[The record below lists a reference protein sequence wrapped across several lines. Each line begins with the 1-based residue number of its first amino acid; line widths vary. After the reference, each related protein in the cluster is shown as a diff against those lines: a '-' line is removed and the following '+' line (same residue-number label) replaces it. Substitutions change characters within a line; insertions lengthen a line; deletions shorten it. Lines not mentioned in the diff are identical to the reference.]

1 MVGELSVGFTSLE
14 SSRPWL
20 VYWCVHGLDVL
31 GELEG
36 DTATKQSAIA
46 ALRLCLHEDGGFK
59 GNVTGEPHLATT
71 YAAIVSIAAV
81 NTDEGY
87 SLVDRKLLHSFLMK
101 MKQPDGSFLMHKGGE
116 TDVRGAFC
124 ALSTAVLCG
133 ICSDDLRKGVG
144 DYIRTCQTYEG
155 GFGGEPGNE
164 AHGGYAFCAFAALR
178 LIGEETSVDLNAL
191 AKWAVGQQMRLEGGF
206 RGRTNK
212 LVDACYSL
220 WQGGLCV
227 NVSEALVESSPDVAF
242 RLAHAAFDAFLMHE
256 NSVWVESEEAEEG
269 EEDEEE
275 DLNGLAAAPRH
286 PWLFQP
292 VALENYSFC
301 ASQLQNG
308 GFRDKPGKG
317 RDAYHTCYSLSG
329 LSLAL
334 EARQMCSEVR
344 SSALAYADRM
354 NGEDKN
360 DERSSRERELGVVL
374 GVAESN
380 LLRPVDPK
388 FVLVRGRAEAMI
400 SYFSGQ

>member
-1 MVGELSVGFTSLE
+1 MSLPLFNDLRYNDDGLVSNTSRAQVETENDIASIYDRMFFFADPLSEEKKHGLLRRREHVSYLKRMVGELSVGFTSLE

-191 AKWAVGQQMRLEGGF
+191 AVCS
-206 RGRTNK
+206 N
-212 LVDACYSL
+212 
-220 WQGGLCV
+220 
-227 NVSEALVESSPDVAF
+227 
-242 RLAHAAFDAFLMHE
+242 
-256 NSVWVESEEAEEG
+256 
-269 EEDEEE
+269 
-275 DLNGLAAAPRH
+275 
-286 PWLFQP
+286 
-292 VALENYSFC
+292 FC
-301 ASQLQNG
+301 
-308 GFRDKPGKG
+308 
-317 RDAYHTCYSLSG
+317 
-329 LSLAL
+329 
-334 EARQMCSEVR
+334 
-344 SSALAYADRM
+344 
-354 NGEDKN
+354 
-360 DERSSRERELGVVL
+360 
-374 GVAESN
+374 
-380 LLRPVDPK
+380 
-388 FVLVRGRAEAMI
+388 
-400 SYFSGQ
+400 